1 MSSSADGDVAVGCE
15 TYHFLALRVDAL
27 LSDAAQ
33 KACTMDIKDAIYFSE
48 AHRRAYEQGKAE
60 GIAERIAEARARGEA
75 KGKAE
80 ALLVLL
86 RHLGLAMTS
95 DQQHRILTC
104 TDLAIIDRWLD
115 RAISAVSV
123 DELLA

>member
-1 MSSSADGDVAVGCE
+1 MSSWPDGDAVECE
-15 TYHFLALRVDAL
+15 TYRLLAPRVDVL
-27 LSDAAQ
+27 LNDAAR
-33 KACTMDIKDAIYFSE
+33 KACTMDTKDAIYFSE

-60 GIAERIAEARARGEA
+60 GIAEARARAKVRGEA

-80 ALLVLL
+80 ALLVFL
-86 RHLGLAMTS
+86 RHLGLATTS

-104 TDLAIIDRWLD
+104 TDLATLDRWLG
-115 RAISAVSV
+115 RVLSVASV